1 MIKASVNGKA
11 VKLECNGE
19 LYDIEEEMARLA
31 IAMYAS
37 LMSETDREEADS
49 WRDQLKE
56 AMDTAGDAYMI
67 HIENIEEIDD

>member
-1 MIKASVNGKA
+1 MIKASANGKA
-11 VKLECNGE
+11 VKLECDGE
-19 LYDIEEEMARLA
+19 LYDVEEEMARLA

-37 LMSETDREEADS
+37 LMSETDREEADR